1 LKKVLFFFIKTD
13 RYFIY
18 TRIHYIY
25 YREVVDMYDSDFTS
39 RFREVLRIRDMTQAD
54 VARLTGFSTTK
65 VSYYYT
71 GRNEPNKGAMLDL
84 ARVLG
89 VDVGW
94 LMGLD
99 VPMTPSKTAPTMGAG
114 ESGLVNIYRALND
127 FGKERLLERAEEML
141 GMPKYTSPAA
151 AVGDAGDIRQLSA

>member
-1 LKKVLFFFIKTD
+1 
-13 RYFIY
+13 
-18 TRIHYIY
+18 
-25 YREVVDMYDSDFTS
+25 MYDSDFTT
-39 RFREVLRIRDMTQAD
+39 RFREAMQIRKISQAD

-71 GRNEPNKGAMLDL
+71 GRNEPNKSAMLDL
-84 ARVLG
+84 ARALG

-141 GMPKYTSPAA
+141 GMPKYTSP
-151 AVGDAGDIRQLSA
+151 VTVVKDGGDIRQLSA